1 MIGRVW
7 TVFAR
12 TALSLMLFLMG
23 LLLQSFGVSPEEI
36 EQVLKEFDTNND
48 GEIDY
53 NGMHIGLLFA
63 DSLVFCHLPG
73 EFTAQHA
80 GMTSCK

>member
-1 MIGRVW
+1 
-7 TVFAR
+7 
-12 TALSLMLFLMG
+12 MLFLMG

-73 EFTAQHA
+73 EIDSATCWYDILQ
-80 GMTSCK
+80 MTIVK